1 MAPQV
6 LFTLKPFMKHLEMH
20 QLLPIQFKFLLLL
33 NSNTVTFS
41 TTFFKDTILK
51 NITDDMGLRVVLIE
65 ALKNIL
71 SAVCLYFMQIE
82 NDLEFRSKCVS
93 NTHTFIVYCSKM
105 DINNGQRRRGG
116 ISSVLLLSKKRNT
129 TTTHRGI
136 NFTGSFWP

>member
-1 MAPQV
+1 M
-6 LFTLKPFMKHLEMH
+6 LL
-20 QLLPIQFKFLLLL
+20 LLPIQFKFLLLL

-82 NDLEFRSKCVS
+82 NDLEFRSKCVQYPY
-93 NTHTFIVYCSKM
+93 VYS
-105 DINNGQRRRGG
+105 
-116 ISSVLLLSKKRNT
+116 LLLKNGHK
-129 TTTHRGI
+129 
-136 NFTGSFWP
+136 